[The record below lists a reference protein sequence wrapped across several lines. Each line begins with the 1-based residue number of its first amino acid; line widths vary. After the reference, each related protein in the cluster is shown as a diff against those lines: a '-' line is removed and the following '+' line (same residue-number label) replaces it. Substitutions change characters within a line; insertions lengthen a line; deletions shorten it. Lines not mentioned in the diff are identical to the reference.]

1 MCSMADYWRNFLY
14 KLFTVKTFVTLML
27 TATYMALLFSGREID
42 DKFIN
47 IYQLIIVFY
56 FTYKNEQQQTKK

>member
-27 TATYMALLFSGREID
+27 TAAYMVLLFSGREID

-56 FTYKNEQQQTKK
+56 FTYKNEQQQEKK

>member
-1 MCSMADYWRNFLY
+1 MMTKIETWLN
-14 KLFTVKTFVTLML
+14 KLINVKTFVTLIL
-27 TATYMALLFSGREID
+27 TISYVIMIISGINVD

-56 FTYKNEQQQTKK
+56 FTYKNNNTTTK

>member
-1 MCSMADYWRNFLY
+1 MTKIETWLN
-14 KLFTVKTFVTLML
+14 KLINVKTFVTLILTMTYVIML
-27 TATYMALLFSGREID
+27 VSGINVD

-56 FTYKNEQQQTKK
+56 FTYKNNNTTTK

>member
-1 MCSMADYWRNFLY
+1 MTKIETWLN
-14 KLFTVKTFVTLML
+14 KLINVKTFVTLILTITYVIML
-27 TATYMALLFSGREID
+27 ISGINVD

-56 FTYKNEQQQTKK
+56 FTYKNNNTTTK